1 MISAPAASALLP
13 PTLCYSRN
21 HDSPATPVRRS
32 RHSRHCRRLRQL
44 QDGHE
49 SARRRPGR
57 LERVTGY
64 RPVKAGDGYKA
75 RCPCHEDR
83 NPSLSVKMNGR
94 LLLHCF
100 AGCSYERIVAA
111 LGLTPEPPAGRRNS

>member
-1 MISAPAASALLP
+1 MSVLEEAL
-13 PTLCYSRN
+13 T
-21 HDSPATPVRRS
+21 A
-32 RHSRHCRRLRQL
+32 
-44 QDGHE
+44 
-49 SARRRPGR
+49 
-57 LERVTGY
+57 LERVTGF

-75 RCPCHEDR
+75 CCPCHEDR

-111 LGLTPEPPAGRRNS
+111 LGLTPESPPGRRELVATYRYRDATGVEVRQKIRYAPKDFRIRHQDPAGQ

>member
-1 MISAPAASALLP
+1 MAAIAGPRPYPSFARAQVRARAVLRCGQASRIPGAVMNPLDDAL
-13 PTLCYSRN
+13 T
-21 HDSPATPVRRS
+21 A
-32 RHSRHCRRLRQL
+32 
-44 QDGHE
+44 
-49 SARRRPGR
+49 

-64 RPVKAGDGYKA
+64 RPVKSGDGYKA

-100 AGCSYERIVAA
+100 AGCSYDRIVAA
-111 LGLTPEPPAGRRNS
+111 LGLTPELPSNRREIVATYR